1 MRVKEFLEKLNFP
14 TQCKKYGV
22 PLWQCPSFLFLIMG
36 LIIIFLIL
44 ISYALS
50 LRYIEDPRIAS
61 LIILFVATI
70 LLIIAFVINNSFERL
85 FEANKMKTE
94 FVEIVCHQLR
104 APISNLKWAI
114 EFLLSGRLGK
124 IESNQMEYLKI
135 LEENSKRMGELI
147 KDLLIVS
154 QIESQKL
161 PQKKEKF
168 SLEDLTIETINE
180 FSSLAQKNGIKINYS
195 FGEKIPLVFANKHQI
210 KQVIENLLDNA
221 IRYSKENGFIEIKI
235 ERKDKKVY
243 FEVKDNGVGIPK
255 EEQKYIFQKF
265 FRAKNIKRYQTLGT
279 GLGLY
284 ISKALVERSGGKIGF
299 FSQEDKGSTFW
310 FKLPIK

>member
-1 MRVKEFLEKLNFP
+1 MKIVEQLNFP
-14 TQCKKYGV
+14 KQCKKYGV
-22 PLWQCPSFLFLIMG
+22 SLWQCPDFLFLVMG
-36 LIIIFLIL
+36 VIIIFLIL
-44 ISYALS
+44 TSYALS
-50 LRYIEDPRIAS
+50 LRYIQDPKIAS
-61 LIILFVATI
+61 LIILFVAGI
-70 LLIIAFVINNSFERL
+70 LLIIAFIINNSFERL

-114 EFLLSGRLGK
+114 EFLTSGRLGK

-135 LEENSKRMGELI
+135 LEENSNRMGELI

-154 QIESQKL
+154 QIEAERL

-168 SLEDLTIETINE
+168 SLEDLTLETIKE
-180 FSSLAQKNGIKINYS
+180 FFPLAQKNGIQINHS
-195 FGEKIPLVFANKHQI
+195 FGEKIPLVFANKYQI
-210 KQVIENLLDNA
+210 KQVVENLLDNA
-221 IRYSKENGFIEIKI
+221 IRYSKEKGLVEIKI

-243 FEVKDNGVGIPK
+243 FEIKDRGVGIPK

-265 FRAKNIKRYQTLGT
+265 FRAKNIMRYQTLGT

-299 FSQEDKGSTFW
+299 KSQEGKGSTFW
-310 FKLPIK
+310 FTIPIK